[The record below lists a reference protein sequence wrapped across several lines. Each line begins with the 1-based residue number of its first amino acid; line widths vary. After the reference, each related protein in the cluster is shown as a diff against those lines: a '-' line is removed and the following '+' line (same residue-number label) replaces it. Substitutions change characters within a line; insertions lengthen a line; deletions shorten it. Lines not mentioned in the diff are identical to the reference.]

1 MENDLQAVLPKAER
15 DLVVHALQA
24 LWRERVSA
32 FQVAER
38 VSIERNAPPV
48 DGSAFGIEEAARM
61 LRRFG
66 AVPFMN

>member
-1 MENDLQAVLPKAER
+1 MENDLQAALPRAER
-15 DLVVHALQA
+15 DFVVHALQA

-32 FQVAER
+32 FQVTER

-48 DGSAFGIEEAARM
+48 DRSSLGIEEAAHM

-66 AVPFMN
+66 AAPSI